1 MATGFY
7 IPDGRDFSSIFTAGN
22 AGFTSG
28 FKQANGQDLGNIF
41 VGGNSGVATKYFNVN
56 TDMGNKLG
64 IARTVN
70 LITSKV
76 GPSYGLENNDDK
88 WSKTFTYTTGLNRI
102 ISLNIHAEIGYTGL
116 NGFYSGHIKI
126 YTSSSKFELSNV
138 IVNQSYSVD
147 LTNAGTVY
155 VLLENNVSYDSDGQY
170 NHYGA
175 KIYFLS
181 VTGV

>member
-64 IARTVN
+64 ITKSYEQV
-70 LITSKV
+70 LINTRKQ
-76 GPSYGLENNDDK
+76 LLDI
-88 WSKTFTYTTGLNRI
+88 TTYTINKTI
-102 ISLNIHAEIGYTGL
+102 SKIEYTFISSSSASISLIINNSVKLKTTMV
-116 NGFYSGHIKI
+116 NP
-126 YTSSSKFELSNV
+126 TLSNKRYFV
-138 IVNQSYSVD
+138 DVNQ
-147 LTNAGTVY
+147 Y
-155 VLLENNVSYDSDGQY
+155 VTTLKVVPYEDSDGY
-170 NHYGA
+170 YPMVDYLKLYGSY
-175 KIYFLS
+175 IQ
-181 VTGV
+181 